1 MACFRKSKRKMQK
14 IGAAVIGVGIYG
26 KNHARVYANDPSVEL
41 LSVWSRTEKTAS
53 EVSAEYSVP
62 YTTDLKAIA
71 NNGDIRIVS
80 VSTPDFAHVE
90 PAVAMLLAGKDVLL
104 EKPMATTSD
113 GCREILSAQ
122 KKGGGKLMVNF
133 HNRWYPSYIKARETI
148 RNGGIGDLNT
158 AYLRLSDR
166 IEVATKWLSW
176 SGRSG
181 PHWFLFPH
189 IVDLLLWASGDSVC
203 EVSAYGS
210 KGVLKSKNIDTY
222 DVVQA
227 QLKLKKSVAT
237 IESSWILPQSWPNII
252 EFRSEFYGTE
262 GCMRLLS
269 DYEGITIISDQYR
282 EPLLLDPITEDEPIK
297 YFIDCVKNNIVPA
310 PTGFDG
316 LRVTNIIEAIDLSL
330 KTGKK
335 VGVADQDEVVL

>member
-1 MACFRKSKRKMQK
+1 MQK
-14 IGAAVIGVGIYG
+14 IGAAVVGVGIYG
-26 KNHARVYANDPSVEL
+26 KNHVRVYKDDPSVEL

-53 EVSAEYSVP
+53 LVSAEYGVP
-62 YTTDLKAIA
+62 YTTDLMEIA

-80 VSTPDFAHVE
+80 ISTPDFAHVE

-104 EKPMATTSD
+104 EKPMAMTSA
-113 GCREILSAQ
+113 GCREILQAQ

-133 HNRWYPSYIKARETI
+133 HNRWYPSYVKARETI
-148 RNGGIGDLNT
+148 LSGGIGELNT
-158 AYLRLSDR
+158 SYLRLSDR
-166 IEVATKWLSW
+166 IEVATEWLPW
-176 SGRSG
+176 SGSSG

-189 IVDLLLWASGDSVC
+189 IVDLLLWVSGDEVI

-210 KGVLKSKNIDTY
+210 KGVLESKNIDTY

-262 GCMRLLS
+262 GGMRLLS

-282 EPLLLDPITEDEPIK
+282 EPLLLDPVTENEPIK
-297 YFIDCVKNNIVPA
+297 YFIDCVKNNVAPE
-310 PTGFDG
+310 PTGLDG
-316 LRVTNIIEAIDLSL
+316 LRVTKIIEAIELSL
-330 KTGKK
+330 ETGGK
-335 VGVADQDEVVL
+335 VSVAGGDRNPTH